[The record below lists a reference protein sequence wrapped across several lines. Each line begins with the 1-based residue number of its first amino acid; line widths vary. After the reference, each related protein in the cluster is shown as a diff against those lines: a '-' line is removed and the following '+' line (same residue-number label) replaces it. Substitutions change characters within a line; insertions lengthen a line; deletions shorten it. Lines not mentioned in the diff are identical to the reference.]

1 MPKHTDDFDA
11 QAPGPD
17 AGAPPSRPSAPGSP
31 LHSISRSNELDP
43 AFLSALL
50 ENLSDGVVAC
60 DADGILRY
68 FNQTTREMQGRR
80 EEPIGLR
87 DWATHYSLF
96 HPDGVT
102 PLAPDEVPL
111 FRALR
116 DGRTEGI
123 EIVIH
128 PDGAVPRRVMCRG
141 RAVYDPAGVKLGAVV
156 VMHDVTPMHEA
167 ATDRNARMAEE
178 ARRTN
183 AEELARRLLHSEQQ
197 YRALIDVSPQIVWM
211 ADANGARIFFNDYW
225 YRLTGRGRE
234 SAVADTWL
242 DAVHPDDR
250 ARVASAWQSA
260 VAERRPYQEELRFLS
275 AEDQAYRWYL
285 VKAVPYKTAD
295 GTPLQWLGTGTDISG
310 RKAVEA
316 ALQSNV
322 AALEQLNQVGQ
333 SVHGELR
340 LEPLLQ
346 TVTDA
351 AVKVTGA
358 EFGAFFHNVVDEQ
371 GGSYMLYAI
380 SGVPRE
386 KFSIFPMPRKTAV
399 FGPTFNGE
407 GITRSDDITADP
419 RYGKNA
425 PYTGMPEGHLPV
437 RSYLAVPVR
446 SRTGE
451 VFGGIFLGHSRPAQF
466 TAEHETL
473 VSGIAV
479 QAAIGIVNSNLY
491 RQQEVLLE
499 AERTARATAERE
511 SRLKED
517 FLNTLSH
524 ELRTPLN
531 AIVGWADVLQRRH
544 AGDADLGKG
553 LAIIDRNARAQ
564 AQIIDDLLDMSRITS
579 GNIRLDVQPVHLGQI
594 ITQAIE
600 SVQPAA
606 DAKQIT
612 VRKILDTGVGP
623 VRGDPA
629 RLQQILW
636 NLLTNAVKFTPK
648 GGRVQVTL
656 ERSGSHVQISVVDS
670 GRGIEPAF
678 LPFIFDRFRQAD
690 GSITREYGGLGLG
703 LAIVKSLVELHGGR
717 IRAASTGAGQG
728 AAFAVQLPVSAV
740 QQEAFDDAASDPR
753 PNPAPPVPQL
763 PRLDGITV
771 LVVDDER
778 DTLELMRTILADAG
792 ATVDTALSVRAA
804 LDKLMRERPS
814 VLISDIGMPRED
826 GYVLI
831 GALREFERKNG
842 IAALPAAAVTALARA
857 EDRKN
862 ALLAGYDMHL
872 PKPVD
877 PAEVVAVVASLARR

>member
-1 MPKHTDDFDA
+1 MPNTTDDFDA
-11 QAPGPD
+11 QRPGSETG
-17 AGAPPSRPSAPGSP
+17 AGPSDTSGDPPPSS
-31 LHSISRSNELDP
+31 SRSNELDP

-60 DADGILRY
+60 DADGTLRY
-68 FNQTTREMQGRR
+68 FNRATREIQGKR
-80 EEPIGLR
+80 EAAIGLQ
-87 DWATHYSLF
+87 DWASHYSLF
-96 HPDGVT
+96 RTDGVT
-102 PLAPDEVPL
+102 PLTPDEVPL

-116 DGRTEGI
+116 DGRTAGM

-128 PDGAVPRRVMCRG
+128 PPGAAPRRVICRG
-141 RAVYDPAGVKLGAVV
+141 RAVYGPDGAKLGAVV
-156 VMHDVTPMHEA
+156 VMHDVTPLHEA
-167 ATDRNARMAEE
+167 ATDRNARLEE
-178 ARRTN
+178 EMRRTS
-183 AEELARRLLHSEQQ
+183 AEELAHRLRESEQR
-197 YRALIDVSPQIVWM
+197 YRVLIDLSPQVVWM
-211 ADANGARIFFNDYW
+211 ADASGTQTFFNDYW
-225 YRLTGRGRE
+225 YRLTGRSRE
-234 SAVADTWL
+234 NSVTDAWL
-242 DAVHPDDR
+242 DVLHPDDR
-250 ARVASAWQSA
+250 AHISVAWQAA
-260 VAERRPYQEELRFLS
+260 VRERQPFQEELRVYS
-275 AEDQAYRWYL
+275 AGERTYKWFL
-285 VKAVPYKTAD
+285 VKAVPYQSAD
-295 GTPLQWLGTGTDISG
+295 GSPLQWLGTGTDISD

-316 ALQSNV
+316 ALQSNL

-333 SVHGELR
+333 SVHAELR

-346 TVTDA
+346 AVTDA

-358 EFGAFFHNVVDEQ
+358 QFGAFVHNVVDER
-371 GGSYMLYAI
+371 GGSHMLYTL
-380 SGVPRE
+380 SGAPHE
-386 KFSIFPMPRKTAV
+386 KFSSFPMPRDTEA
-399 FGPTFNGE
+399 FGLTFAGY
-407 GITRSDDITADP
+407 GIIRSDDITRDP
-419 RYGKNA
+419 AYGKHA
-425 PYTGMPEGHLPV
+425 PHAGMPDGHLPV
-437 RSYLAVPVR
+437 CSYLAVPVR

-451 VFGGIFLGHSRPAQF
+451 VFGGIFLGHASPARF
-466 TAEHETL
+466 TSDHEYL

-479 QAAIGIVNSNLY
+479 QAAIGIANSKLY
-491 RQQEVLLE
+491 QQQETLLE
-499 AERTARATAERE
+499 AERGARATAERE

-544 AGDADLGKG
+544 AEDADLSKG

-579 GNIRLDVQPVHLGQI
+579 GNIRLDVQTVHLGQI

-612 VRKILDTGVGP
+612 VHKILDTNVGP

-717 IRAASTGAGQG
+717 IRAASAGAGQG
-728 AAFAVQLPVSAV
+728 AAFAVQLPVSVV
-740 QQEAFDDAASDPR
+740 QQESSEEPGANMRPSPVSAATATP
-753 PNPAPPVPQL
+753 L
-763 PRLDGITV
+763 PRLDGISV

-778 DTLELMRTILADAG
+778 DTLELMRTILSDAG
-792 ATVDTALSVRAA
+792 A
-804 LDKLMRERPS
+804 
-814 VLISDIGMPRED
+814 
-826 GYVLI
+826 
-831 GALREFERKNG
+831 
-842 IAALPAAAVTALARA
+842 
-857 EDRKN
+857 
-862 ALLAGYDMHL
+862 
-872 PKPVD
+872 
-877 PAEVVAVVASLARR
+877 